1 MPDYFNLCDYLLGD
15 DRLAKIG
22 NNPAIE
28 FRGRSL
34 SYFELKHEV
43 LNWADRLISAGA
55 QPGDRVAVYLYDSPE
70 LIASFLA
77 ASSLGLIAVPVNTFL
92 PGEAVSFI
100 LADSDARILIAET
113 ELLEGS
119 GIEAASFSQ
128 AGHLI
133 QVDTSSRRALD
144 HTERAIKYEPA
155 ELTRDSPAFVLY
167 TSGSTGTPKGVLH
180 CHGAIPATVET
191 YAATVL
197 KLRPCD
203 RTYSASRMF
212 FAYGLG
218 NSLSFPLAAGA
229 TTLLHTERPTPEAVA
244 SVLDQSAPTI
254 FFGVPSLYRALI
266 ELNKRGNAV
275 NTSSLRLCLSAGE
288 ALPSSVFED
297 WKRYFGLPI
306 LDGIGSTEMLH
317 IFMSNHPGEERPG
330 STGRVVE
337 GYETQLL
344 DDGSRPLVGDGTGN
358 LRVRGKSAFRGYWNL
373 PELTSQTVSD
383 GWVRTGDVYRLE
395 EGHHFYY
402 VGRSD
407 DCFKVKGLWVSP
419 IEVEAALIG
428 HEDVVEAA
436 VVPDIDSTGLATV
449 HAFVVIGNDRQ
460 PEGTV
465 ADLLA
470 YVGARLPGYKIPTRV
485 TVVDELPRTATGK
498 VQRFKLRSDRGKI
511 SND

>member
-1 MPDYFNLCDYLLGD
+1 
-15 DRLAKIG
+15 
-22 NNPAIE
+22 
-28 FRGRSL
+28 
-34 SYFELKHEV
+34 
-43 LNWADRLISAGA
+43 
-55 QPGDRVAVYLYDSPE
+55 
-70 LIASFLA
+70 
-77 ASSLGLIAVPVNTFL
+77 
-92 PGEAVSFI
+92 
-100 LADSDARILIAET
+100 
-113 ELLEGS
+113 
-119 GIEAASFSQ
+119 
-128 AGHLI
+128 
-133 QVDTSSRRALD
+133 
-144 HTERAIKYEPA
+144 
-155 ELTRDSPAFVLY
+155 
-167 TSGSTGTPKGVLH
+167 
-180 CHGAIPATVET
+180 
-191 YAATVL
+191 
-197 KLRPCD
+197 
-203 RTYSASRMF
+203 
-212 FAYGLG
+212 
-218 NSLSFPLAAGA
+218 
-229 TTLLHTERPTPEAVA
+229 
-244 SVLDQSAPTI
+244 
-254 FFGVPSLYRALI
+254 
-266 ELNKRGNAV
+266 
-275 NTSSLRLCLSAGE
+275 
-288 ALPSSVFED
+288 
-297 WKRYFGLPI
+297 
-306 LDGIGSTEMLH
+306 MLH

-344 DDGSRPLVGDGTGN
+344 DDGSRPMVGDGTGN

-395 EGHHFYY
+395 EGHRFYY